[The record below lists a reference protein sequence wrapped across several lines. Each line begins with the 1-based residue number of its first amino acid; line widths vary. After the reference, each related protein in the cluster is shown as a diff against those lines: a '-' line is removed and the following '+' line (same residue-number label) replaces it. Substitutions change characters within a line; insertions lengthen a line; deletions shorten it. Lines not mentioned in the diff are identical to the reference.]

1 MKHLGLVSQTGLR
14 LNQDYAI
21 VQLGHLRIFYK
32 RALEKIL
39 LVCILRQNKASD
51 LF

>member
-32 RALEKIL
+32 RALEKNITG
-39 LVCILRQNKASD
+39 VHFETK
-51 LF
+51 

>member
-21 VQLGHLRIFYK
+21 VQLGHLSIFYK
-32 RALEKIL
+32 RAFEKNITG
-39 LVCILRQNKASD
+39 VHFETK
-51 LF
+51 